1 MKTLLFTGLTISGII
16 LATNS
21 ITNAKQSNPPCHLY
35 DKAIVPTK
43 LPKPPKHPCKIWAEH
58 HPKLAAKVK
67 EGQACYKEIHNIF
80 Q

>member
-1 MKTLLFTGLTISGII
+1 MKTIIFTGLTISGII

-21 ITNAKQSNPPCHLY
+21 ITKAKQSNPPCHLS
-35 DKAIVPTK
+35 DTVITPIK
-43 LPKPPKHPCKIWAEH
+43 LPKPPKHPCVIWSEH

-67 EGQACYKEIHNIF
+67 EGQACYREIYSIF